1 MTAVN
6 TVGTAEAP
14 RASEA
19 GRYDAFITYARE
31 DSDFVVDRL
40 REALDERGQQVWLD
54 LDITGGAKWR
64 ERVTRAIEA
73 CKALIFVISR
83 ASVVSEACGQ
93 ELDDAVALNKLVI
106 PVVYRD
112 DYDGSL
118 PSALAD
124 SEWVFLRDGDD
135 FSAGMDRLVEAL
147 ETDLQWR
154 DQHTRLAGRA
164 REWVDSGRNAS
175 YLLRGADLRGAEAWL
190 TQQEGHREA
199 PTREHREYIA
209 RSRQAAGR
217 RLYTLVG
224 ALSVGLMIATG
235 LAIFAL
241 IKENQAVHQTN
252 TTRSQLLASEADY
265 DLRTLSTQQG
275 IRRPSFLSLGAYAIQ
290 PTPQALSAM
299 LNVAG
304 TREVG
309 PPMGDVNPIYG
320 LAYAPNKPVVAAIS
334 ESGVELWRT
343 SFRGQ
348 PFNFDKSQIGDYLL
362 YSKGTSAVA
371 GTGVA
376 FSPDGRLIAVAA
388 ADGTVQVFDA
398 NQLLSNDLRNIIVL
412 RAARA
417 RATSVAWNAQG
428 STLAAGDANGNVHMW
443 SLKTI
448 LALGAT
454 ARRTGAPTVFG
465 GQGAVVSAHV
475 GSVTALAFAGRADT
489 LAVGGK
495 HGISLLAARARRVIG
510 FLGSHGTS
518 ITAIAIAP
526 GGQTLAS
533 GGADGKI
540 RLWDVRRDQKVGTL
554 PATRASIASLAFVDA
569 SSLVSGGSDATI
581 RTWDT
586 AAGYQTA
593 SVQTSAAVVGLAV
606 APDRRTVAVATSD
619 QQIDFWASSD
629 RRQAGSPRHLPA
641 PVALATF
648 SADGNTLAVLDQAGR
663 IKAWRDDGHK
673 LVGAITPP
681 AVRIDALAVSNDG
694 SMIAAG
700 GEDGTIW
707 LWRLPGGALVKTIRA
722 AGTAIT
728 AVAFSPDGT
737 LLAGA
742 FGTTSA
748 GGFDIKVQLWRL
760 PSGVRDG
767 TPLSGVI
774 APVTSMAFSPDG
786 NTLAIVGDK
795 VALWNLPSRRES
807 ARPLPIPIEGST
819 GSGAVQGTV
828 VFSPTNPDL
837 LAVAGAGVQLWDTQD
852 EQPLSPLLTGTAPLA
867 FTPNGAEMAATT
879 ANGVQLWDVSTATT
893 LGPAF
898 PTGAAPNAVGFDRG
912 GKLLTTVAPGTLT
925 LWGFT
930 ASFLHPLLCALEQ
943 PVPSQSEW
951 NELAPGIPFENTCHA
966 TSPSLSPGVSGSS
979 TPSSATSGTSTAG
992 LTDCF
997 NHTVVRPKSLLLA
1010 CGDGGVTALRL
1021 VWQGWGHAT
1030 STGRGIISYVVC
1042 NPDCANG
1049 TERQAPA
1056 TVTVGRLQVCP
1067 NGRQSYTRL
1076 TYDYKGNQA
1085 GPVTNTVPCPPYQ
1098 P

>member
-6 TVGTAEAP
+6 IAGAAEAP

-19 GRYDAFITYARE
+19 GRYDAFISYARE
-31 DSDFVVDRL
+31 DGDFVVDRL
-40 REALDERGQQVWLD
+40 REALRERGQQVWLD
-54 LDITGGAKWR
+54 LDITGGAKWH
-64 ERVTRAIEA
+64 ERVMRAIEA

-83 ASVVSEACGQ
+83 ASVTSEACGQ
-93 ELDDAVALNKLVI
+93 ELDDAIALNKLVI

-112 DYDGSL
+112 DYGGSL

-124 SEWVFLRDGDD
+124 AEWVFLRDGDD

-199 PTREHREYIA
+199 PTSEHRGYIA

-217 RLYTLVG
+217 RLYTLIG

-252 TTRSQLLASEADY
+252 IARSQLLASEADY
-265 DLRTLSTQQG
+265 DLSALNTEQG
-275 IRRPSFLSLGAYAIQ
+275 ARRPSLLSLAAYAIQ

-304 TREVG
+304 TREIG
-309 PPMGDVNPIYG
+309 PPMGSVAAIYG
-320 LAYAPNKPVVAAIS
+320 LAYAPNKPVVATAS
-334 ESGVELWRT
+334 ETGVELWST

-348 PFNFDKSQIGDYLL
+348 PFDFNKSQIGDYAL
-362 YSKGTSAVA
+362 YSSGHSAVA

-388 ADGTVQVFDA
+388 TDGTVQVFDA
-398 NQLLSNDLRNIIVL
+398 NRLLSNHLRNIVVL
-412 RAARA
+412 RAARV

-428 STLAAGDANGNVHMW
+428 STLAAGDADGTVHIW

-448 LALGAT
+448 MSLGTKAGP
-454 ARRTGAPTVFG
+454 TGVLTVFG
-465 GQGAVVSAHV
+465 GPGAVVQARV
-475 GSVTALAFAGRADT
+475 GSVTALAFAGHSDT

-495 HGISLLAARARRVIG
+495 DGISLLDAHARRLIG
-510 FLGSHGTS
+510 FLGAHGTS
-518 ITAIAIAP
+518 ITAIAFAP

-540 RLWDVRRDQKVGTL
+540 RLWDMRTDQNVRTL
-554 PATRASIASLAFVDA
+554 PAIPASVASLAFVDD

-593 SVQTSAAVVGLAV
+593 SVRTSAAVVALAV

-619 QQIDFWASSD
+619 LQIDFWTPND
-629 RRQAGSPRHLPA
+629 RRQVGSLRNLPA
-641 PVALATF
+641 PLALVAF
-648 SADGNTLAVLDQAGR
+648 SADGSTLAALDQTGR
-663 IKAWRDDGHK
+663 IEAWRDDGHK

-681 AVRIDALAVSNDG
+681 AARIDALAVSRDG

-700 GEDGTIW
+700 GRDGTIR
-707 LWRLPGGALVKTIRA
+707 LWRLPEGSLVKTIRA
-722 AGTAIT
+722 ASTPIT
-728 AVAFSPDGT
+728 AVAVSPDGT

-742 FGTTSA
+742 FETTS
-748 GGFDIKVQLWRL
+748 GSRFNIKVQLWRL

-767 TPLSGVI
+767 TPLSGVVE
-774 APVTSMAFSPDG
+774 PVRSMAFSPDG

-795 VALWNLPSRRES
+795 VALWNLPSRREF
-807 ARPLPIPIEGST
+807 ARPLPIPTVGSS
-819 GSGAVQGTV
+819 GSGAVTGTV
-828 VFSPTNPDL
+828 VFSPTNPHL
-837 LAVAGAGVQLWDTQD
+837 LAVAGAGVQLWDTEDQHSV
-852 EQPLSPLLTGTAPLA
+852 SPLLTGEAPLA
-867 FTPNGAEMAATT
+867 FSPDGAEIAA
-879 ANGVQLWDVSTATT
+879 AAASGVQLWDVSTATT

-898 PTGAAPNAVGFDRG
+898 PTGTAPNAIGFDRA
-912 GKLLTTVAPGTLT
+912 GKLLATVPPGTLT
-925 LWGFT
+925 LWGFS
-930 ASFLHPLLCALEQ
+930 ASFLHPMLCALAQ
-943 PVPSQSEW
+943 PMPSQLEW
-951 NELAPGIPFENTCHA
+951 NELAPGIPFENTC
-966 TSPSLSPGVSGSS
+966 
-979 TPSSATSGTSTAG
+979 
-992 LTDCF
+992 
-997 NHTVVRPKSLLLA
+997 
-1010 CGDGGVTALRL
+1010 
-1021 VWQGWGHAT
+1021 
-1030 STGRGIISYVVC
+1030 
-1042 NPDCANG
+1042 
-1049 TERQAPA
+1049 QA
-1056 TVTVGRLQVCP
+1056 
-1067 NGRQSYTRL
+1067 
-1076 TYDYKGNQA
+1076 
-1085 GPVTNTVPCPPYQ
+1085 
-1098 P
+1098 